1 MPDVLAAGGVVWR
14 EIDGLRHVGV
24 VMRPRYGGDV
34 TLPKG
39 KLEPGETLK
48 DCALREVA
56 EELGVEAALGEYIGS
71 CTYGVAN
78 GDKYV
83 MFWEM
88 RWVGDDGSE
97 PDGREIIGREWLTI
111 RQALDRLSYP
121 ADRHVL
127 AAAVAR
133 HRRP

>member
-14 EIDGLRHVGV
+14 EFDGVQHVGV

-39 KLEPGETLK
+39 KLEVGETLK
-48 DCALREVA
+48 ECALREVA
-56 EELGVEAALGEYIGS
+56 EELGVDASLGGFIGS
-71 CTYGVAN
+71 CTYATDK

-88 RWVGDDGSE
+88 QWVTDDGSE
-97 PDGREIIGREWLTI
+97 PDGREITGRQWLTI
-111 RQALDRLSYP
+111 REALERLSY
-121 ADRHVL
+121 ATDRHML

-133 HRRP
+133 HQRP